1 MKTKRVCWIG
11 IYAMLV
17 ISLAII
23 SCGGG
28 GGGSSGEVAVP
39 SALKTILLECVG
51 ELPNRTMVVP
61 IDPHAMELAVEEA
74 GTELPWT
81 VNPGLTT
88 VGTNTPVLI
97 QSGSTTGPYSWIIT
111 DSPYGFT
118 PPVIH
123 DADTRCPYF
132 TPFAIGAYVLEDG
145 AGGMITITAN
155 RYAGRN
161 DLADGTD
168 FDSNCFCHGIQPEYR
183 DSFLDWRDTGHAEI
197 FTEEIDLTAALGGHY
212 SSGCFPCHTVGSDGY
227 DDNGFTDQAKYDAF
241 YAEFWPAG
249 DLIAV
254 SSTLTSYA
262 YLEAN
267 YPALYKRG
275 NIQCENCHGP
285 HGATGGG
292 EVSLASDVCAVCH
305 GEPTRHGRFQ
315 QWQVSGHANME
326 LAIDEATCTPCH
338 SALGF
343 ISYVNGVSVTDTELE
358 ANPLPQTC
366 VVCHDP
372 HNVGTTTSAGT
383 DAQMRGTFDVSVGTA
398 AGFTVNGAGKAGIC
412 MVCHNSRRAG
422 IPGSAGNPYSDGRAP
437 HGGTETDV
445 LRGENAAIFGGVPS
459 PGVHA
464 DLDDP
469 CVQCHMR
476 QIDNLEFG
484 RAGQTNHTWDIS
496 AYICDNCH
504 SDESSSMIVVGDLE
518 VELGNQLADTWEA
531 SLNNALA
538 STNISFEADTVITIP
553 MGTTGDPI
561 DVVLFYDYHGRQA
574 IDFAYAGTTYEGIQL
589 RNLYVGADDVAQIAE
604 DGNTG
609 VQDLLGAGWDLLI
622 IENDG
627 STGAHN
633 PVHSENVLIANIAA
647 MASSVTLP

>member
-1 MKTKRVCWIG
+1 MKSKGVCWIDLAA
-11 IYAMLV
+11 ILV
-17 ISLAII
+17 ISMTVI
-23 SCGGG
+23 SCSSGN
-28 GGGSSGEVAVP
+28 GGSSGDVVVP
-39 SALKTILLECVG
+39 GSLKTVLLEYVG

-61 IDPHAMELAVEEA
+61 INPHAMELAVEEV
-74 GTELPWT
+74 GMELPWA
-81 VNPGLTT
+81 VNPGLTN
-88 VGTNTPVLI
+88 VGTNTPVLLHA
-97 QSGSTTGPYSWIIT
+97 GSTAGPYNWT
-111 DSPYGFT
+111 FTQTPYGFT
-118 PPVIH
+118 APVIQ
-123 DADTRCPYF
+123 DAATRCAYF
-132 TPFAIGAYVLEDG
+132 TPVAMGAYVLDDG
-145 AGGMITITAN
+145 AGGTITITAN

-161 DLADGTD
+161 DLEDGAD
-168 FDSNCFCHGIQPEYR
+168 FDSNCFCHGIQTKYK
-183 DSFLDWRDTGHAEI
+183 DAFLDWQNTGHAEI
-197 FTEEIDLTAALGGHY
+197 FTEEIDIPYPEGHY
-212 SSGCFPCHTVGSDGY
+212 SSGCFPCHTLGSDGY
-227 DDNGFTDQAKYDAF
+227 DNNGFSDQAKYDAF

-249 DLIAV
+249 NLIAV
-254 SSTLTSYA
+254 SSTFTNYE

-267 YPALYKRG
+267 YTAIYKRG
-275 NIQCENCHGP
+275 NIQCGNCHGP
-285 HGATGGG
+285 HGPYGGG
-292 EVSLASDVCAVCH
+292 DVSLSSDVCAVCH

-315 QWQVSGHANME
+315 QWQISGHANME
-326 LAIDEATCTPCH
+326 LAEDEATCVPCH

-343 ISYVNGVSVTDTELE
+343 LSYVNGVSVTDTELE
-358 ANPLPQTC
+358 VNPQPQTC

-372 HNVGTTTSAGT
+372 HDVGTTTSAGT

-445 LRGENAAIFGGVPS
+445 LRGENAAIFGGVPA

-496 AYICDNCH
+496 AFICDNCH
-504 SDESSSMIVVGDLE
+504 SDESSSMVVVGDLE
-518 VELGNQLADTWEA
+518 VELGNMLADTWEA

-538 STNISFEADTVITIP
+538 ATNISFEADTVITIP
-553 MGTTGDPI
+553 MGTPGDPI
-561 DVVLFYDYHGRQA
+561 NVTLFYEYHGRQA
-574 IDFAYAGTTYEGIQL
+574 LDFTYLSVDYEGIQL
-589 RNLYVGADDVAQIAE
+589 RSLFVGVDDIAQLAE

-622 IENDG
+622 LENDG

-633 PVHSENVLIANIAA
+633 PVFAESVLVDTIAA
-647 MASSVTLP
+647 LASSVTIP